1 MAQTHNATWIVLLE
15 APGDGVRLAVKD
27 CIDVEGLPT
36 TVGCPVIAERARP
49 AGQDAA
55 VVAAAR
61 RSGAQIVGK
70 TNLTELC
77 WSASGMNA
85 WSGTPVNPADPQRLP
100 GGSSSGSAV
109 AVALGEADVALGT
122 DTGGSVRIPAA
133 CCGVV
138 GLKTTWGRV
147 PAGGVYPLAPS
158 LDTVG
163 PLGADVAAV
172 ELGMRLIE
180 PGFTVGPCE
189 LAVGRIRP
197 DTEPAVD
204 ADTDAAIDAA
214 LDAAGIRAE
223 PTDAPD
229 FAAIQAAT
237 DVLIDSEAYVVNAYL
252 MPEFARLGRNIQRN
266 MTEAAAIS
274 AEQVAAAEEA
284 RASVREW
291 FQGQLARHP
300 ILALPTLV
308 GPPPLLGTRGMPLT
322 ILTMPANLT
331 GLPALALPVPGG
343 PAGLSASLQLI
354 GPPGGEEQLLTLGRV
369 IEAAVAARSLPPR
382 EAGPEEGLPAGHL
395 LLVQLPQGRDRPA
408 QHPPQGRNMGIHS
421 YSPRSKRGLADGDPQ
436 GTPPVGPV
444 FYFKR

>member
-1 MAQTHNATWIVLLE
+1 MARMSQTDTATWIVRLE
-15 APGDGVRLAVKD
+15 AGGPGARLAVKD

-36 TVGCPVIAERARP
+36 TVGCLVIAEQARP

-61 RSGAQIVGK
+61 RSGAQVVGK
-70 TNLTELC
+70 TNLAELC

-147 PAGGVYPLAPS
+147 PVEGVYPLAPS

-172 ELGMRLIE
+172 ALGMRLIE
-180 PGFTVGPCE
+180 PGFTPAPGE

-197 DTEPAVD
+197 GAYPAVD
-204 ADTDAAIDAA
+204 AATDAAVDAA
-214 LDAAGIRAE
+214 LDAAGIRTADV
-223 PTDAPD
+223 TGLD
-229 FAAIQAAT
+229 FAATVTAT
-237 DVLIDSEAYVVNAYL
+237 DALIDSEAYQVNSYL
-252 MPEFARLGRNIQRN
+252 MPELARLGQNIQRN
-266 MTEAAAIS
+266 LTEAAAIT
-274 AEQVAAAEEA
+274 AEQVAAAEQA

-291 FQGQLARHP
+291 FAGQLARYP
-300 ILALPTLV
+300 FLALPTLV
-308 GPPPLLGTRGMPLT
+308 GAPPLLGERGMPLT
-322 ILTMPANLT
+322 VLTMPANLA
-331 GLPALALPVPGG
+331 GLPALAMPVPGG
-343 PAGLSASLQLI
+343 PAGLPASLQLI
-354 GPPGGEEQLLTLGRV
+354 GPPGGEEQLIALARH
-369 IEAAVAARSLPPR
+369 IEAA
-382 EAGPEEGLPAGHL
+382 
-395 LLVQLPQGRDRPA
+395 LVPG
-408 QHPPQGRNMGIHS
+408 
-421 YSPRSKRGLADGDPQ
+421 
-436 GTPPVGPV
+436 
-444 FYFKR
+444 